1 MKIYEEQHNSASI
14 VEIEVDFKKI
24 GKRGINGVQVIKFFK
39 EENEFNKYKHIYSKI
54 IKELVD
60 SLEDNNELIIRKIN

>member
-1 MKIYEEQHNSASI
+1 MKICKEQHESTSI

-24 GKRGINGVQVIKFFK
+24 GERRINGVQVIKFYK
-39 EENEFNKYKHIYSKI
+39 EENEFNKYKHIYLKI